1 MILLGLLQPLTVS
14 PRILR
19 PSQSLG
25 ARRRGGATG
34 RVGTSAGA
42 VVLVVDDEV
51 DVILIG
57 IIHLSIQYEATVH
70 VFDKIRDGCLC
81 LGLLPVGK
89 LNPPPGGG
97 WVTPKDLESCTHQPR
112 SRPELLQL

>member
-14 PRILR
+14 PRTLR

-25 ARRRGGATG
+25 ARRRGGATR
-34 RVGTSAGA
+34 RVGAPAGA

-57 IIHLSIQYEATVH
+57 IVHLSKVEYEATVH
-70 VFDKIRDGCLC
+70 VLCPRYIQAEVVCVLDYKI
-81 LGLLPVGK
+81 
-89 LNPPPGGG
+89 
-97 WVTPKDLESCTHQPR
+97 
-112 SRPELLQL
+112 